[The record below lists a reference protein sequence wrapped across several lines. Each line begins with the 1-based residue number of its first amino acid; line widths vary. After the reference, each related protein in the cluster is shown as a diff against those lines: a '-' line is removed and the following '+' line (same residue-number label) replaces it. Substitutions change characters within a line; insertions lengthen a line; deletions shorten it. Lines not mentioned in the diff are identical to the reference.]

1 MPQLNL
7 LSSKCMLQAQ
17 GAAAPE
23 VSVEGQDQQ
32 KASGT
37 YGQATDQTGFD
48 PDSVLEDT
56 MFEA

>member
-1 MPQLNL
+1 
-7 LSSKCMLQAQ
+7 MLQAQ